1 MNRVPVR
8 HLAGLWVALTLW
20 LPSPSSATNLA
31 VAFMNCTY
39 EIQSHKSVGTAFVIG
54 QPVAGN
60 PGRSHLVLITAAHLL
75 EAMHAEKALLHARVR
90 QGSGWRKKPWPI
102 TIRRRGRALWTR
114 HPDVDLAA
122 MRIDLPEGSNATV
135 PTLDA
140 VATDRHLKR
149 FEIQPGDRVIVLGYP
164 LGLGGSDAGFPV
176 ARGGMIASYPLT
188 PIRQV
193 KTFLIDFDVFPG
205 NSGGPVVLVSP
216 NRVLRGG
223 VRMGVTQ
230 MLLGV
235 VSRQVLSAEP
245 DPGGGGD
252 PEIDR
257 RLSMARVVHA
267 GYILDVINK
276 LPPP

>member
-1 MNRVPVR
+1 
-8 HLAGLWVALTLW
+8 LALTCV
-20 LPSPSSATNLA
+20 LPPDSRATNLA

-39 EIQSHKSVGTAFVIG
+39 EIQSHKSVGTAFIIG

-75 EAMHAEKALLHARVR
+75 ETMHAEKALLHARVR
-90 QGSGWRKKPWPI
+90 QGNGWIKKPWPI
-102 TIRRRGRALWTR
+102 TIRQRGRALWTR

-122 MRIDLPEGSNATV
+122 MRIDLPGGSNATV
-135 PTLDA
+135 PTLDV
-140 VATDRHLKR
+140 VATDRHFER
-149 FEIQPGDRVIVLGYP
+149 FEIQPGEHVVVLGYP
-164 LGLGGSDAGFPV
+164 LGLGGSEAGFPL

-216 NRVLRGG
+216 NRVLRSG

-245 DPGGGGD
+245 GSDGDGD

-257 RLSMARVVHA
+257 RLSMARVIHA
-267 GYILDVINK
+267 GFILDLIAR
-276 LPPP
+276 LPAP